1 MNCNKLDCK
10 ETFYLKLNVQML
22 HPTSGNN
29 NEIYCNVILLLDD
42 NSTKTLQLITRVP
55 NHFIQFTFVQANIA
69 IIPNTTITTE
79 PYHRFQ
85 IVFATF

>member
-1 MNCNKLDCK
+1 MRKKNK
-10 ETFYLKLNVQML
+10 T
-22 HPTSGNN
+22 
-29 NEIYCNVILLLDD
+29 YCNNILLLDN
-42 NSTKTLQLITRVP
+42 NSAKNLHLITWFP
-55 NHFIQFTFVQANIA
+55 NNFIQFTFVQANIA

>member
-1 MNCNKLDCK
+1 MNCNKLDGIEK
-10 ETFYLKLNVQML
+10 FYPKLNVQM
-22 HPTSGNN
+22 SSCND
-29 NEIYCNVILLLDD
+29 NEIYCNDILLLGN
-42 NSTKTLQLITRVP
+42 NSAKNVHLLTWFP

-85 IVFATF
+85 IVFAAF